1 MTQKILSLVF
11 LWCSVSQLF
20 GQKDNVCIG
29 ARSAAIGNA
38 SVTLADFWS
47 VHNNQ
52 AGMASYKKIAV
63 GVYYE
68 NRFLVKETGL
78 KCLSVI
84 IPVKKAGV
92 FGLNVSNF
100 GYNLYNESK
109 VGLAYA
115 MAFGERFS
123 AGVQLDYIYTHIGE
137 NYGNKGL
144 VTFEVGLRTKII
156 KNLVIA
162 AHVFNPANFRLAAH
176 NRERIPLIYKIGL
189 SYSFTDKAIVATEVE
204 KDMNFKPVFKVGFE
218 YKVVKPVYLRIGF
231 NTNPTLISF
240 GAGFEFHKFKL
251 DISASRH
258 PALGFSPQASFIYE
272 IH

>member
-1 MTQKILSLVF
+1 MTKILSLAF
-11 LWCSVSQLF
+11 LCCFASQLF

-38 SVTLADFWS
+38 SVTLIDFWA

-52 AGMASYKKIAV
+52 AGMAYYKKIAV
-63 GVYYE
+63 GAYYE
-68 NRFLVKETGL
+68 NRFLLKETGL
-78 KCLSVI
+78 KCVSVV

-92 FGLNVSNF
+92 FGLNISNF
-100 GYNLYNESK
+100 GFNLYSESK
-109 VGLAYA
+109 IGLAYA
-115 MAFGERFS
+115 MAFGERIL

-137 NYGNKGL
+137 NYGNKSL
-144 VTFEVGLRTKII
+144 LTFEVGMRARII

-162 AHVFNPANFRLAAH
+162 VHVFNPANLRLSSN

-189 SYSFTDKAIVATEVE
+189 SYSFAEKALLATEVE
-204 KDMNFKPVFKVGFE
+204 KDMNFKPVFKGGFE
-218 YKVVKPVYLRIGF
+218 YKVAKPVYLRIGIA
-231 NTNPTLISF
+231 TNPTTYSF
-240 GAGFEFHKFKL
+240 GVGFEYHKFKL

-258 PALGFSPQASFIYE
+258 AILGFSPQASLIYE